1 MNLSFISSTSKHNK
15 HLKLPDKIINEVS
28 YENRLL
34 NDLNIFQDIL
44 SDTNK
49 MYVLDCEK
57 KQDFSLYDEA
67 NISNKI
73 DYKPNDLTMEAAD
86 LMLFDYFDREI
97 SNKTI
102 GIYGTG
108 NIASKLAIRLAER
121 NCNIVLFGRNEN
133 KVKVIVDFL
142 KQVTFN
148 PDKIHIGTMNESL
161 DALVSFVSAEQ
172 VINEDYLTMMNED
185 AICLDGGIGN
195 FSRNFIENALK
206 RRLEVRRIDVRY
218 SNDILEGYINSRL
231 NNEFHQI
238 IGRDEYKDVSYVAGG
253 IIGRLN
259 EVVVDRIQNPTKVIG
274 VANGIGG
281 LKPKDKHDESDIERI
296 NTIEEFIRENS

>member
-1 MNLSFISSTSKHNK
+1 MNKT
-15 HLKLPDKIINEVS
+15 
-28 YENRLL
+28 YENFLID
-34 NDLNIFQDIL
+34 DLKYFNEISHDDKLFI
-44 SDTNK
+44 
-49 MYVLDCEK
+49 LDCEK
-57 KQDFSLYDEA
+57 KQGVSLYDNA
-67 NISNKI
+67 NMKNKI

-86 LMLFDYFDREI
+86 LMLFDYFNREI

-108 NIASKLAIRLAER
+108 NIASKLALRLAER
-121 NCNIVLFGRNEN
+121 NCNIVLFGRNVN

-172 VINEDYLTMMNED
+172 VITEEYLSLMND
-185 AICLDGGIGN
+185 GSICLDGGIGN
-195 FSRNFIENALK
+195 FSRDFIENALNQK
-206 RRLEVRRIDVRY
+206 IEVRRIDVRY

-274 VANGIGG
+274 IANGIGG
-281 LKPKDKHDESDIERI
+281 LKSKDEHDESDIERI